1 MKGGVTCTLK
11 LAGDKDFNLKSTSLK
26 GTLEQCQKQLHKRK
40 TLGGSGKHEEMEK
53 KKRLK

>member
-26 GTLEQCQKQLHKRK
+26 DTLEQCQKQLHKRK